1 MNKYIIEEE
10 IGWNNSTTYK
20 VKRDGEYRSIA
31 SYSDIKDAEDYIKEL
46 EESDKRVEQE
56 RIRQRAER
64 EEQERQEKLQ
74 ERREKQKL
82 IWGIVGVVF
91 IVVVLFLGITGLY
104 KVDPGQQAVVVN
116 RLDGTTELVEE
127 VGFGWE
133 APFVNKV
140 SKITTAETVYDHS
153 DTANTSDAIQTTFNG
168 KVTYVVNDVEAFYN
182 KKYTT
187 DQEAVQSVINTNL
200 TKALDTVAN
209 KYSYE
214 EIKSNVAQFSTEV
227 VNAVNPMIAD
237 YGIEVVQYSIT
248 GLVVPES
255 IQASLDK
262 KVTDEQNAKAKTAAA
277 EENLKTEQ
285 AQTAAAEEEAK
296 QQEIKE
302 ESGSQSQGA
311 LCQQAIAAGQTQSP
325 ACYFGEG
332 DFTVGVPVTEAQ

>member
-1 MNKYIIEEE
+1 MMNVKENNRYVVEFDGTDGLYKTIDTKSDNEVVFSTDDRYESGRDCRKRNEAYDNYQQVKGVIKKGT
-10 IGWNNSTTYK
+10 IG
-20 VKRDGEYRSIA
+20 VA
-31 SYSDIKDAEDYIKEL
+31 
-46 EESDKRVEQE
+46 
-56 RIRQRAER
+56 
-64 EEQERQEKLQ
+64 
-74 ERREKQKL
+74 
-82 IWGIVGVVF
+82 VGAVVF
-91 IVVVLFLGITGLY
+91 IGVSGLY

-116 RLDGTTELVEE
+116 RLDGTTELVSE

-168 KVTYVVNDVEAFYN
+168 KVTYVVTDVEAFYN

-187 DQEAVQSVINTNL
+187 SQDAVQSVINTNL

-214 EIKSNVAQFSTEV
+214 EIKSNVAAFSTEV
-227 VNAVNPMIAD
+227 VEAVNPTIEE

-302 ESGSQSQGA
+302 QSGSQSQGA

-332 DFTVGVPVTEAQ
+332 DYTVGVPVTEAE